1 MQMTL
6 HVVPAADL
14 LPGDIIGVRLLAGLP
29 PVNRE
34 VINAIPR
41 KSSTYGLVD
50 VTIKLNHPASAAGTY
65 TFPVADHE
73 TFTVTR

>member
-1 MQMTL
+1 MTL

-29 PVNRE
+29 PINRE
-34 VINAIPR
+34 VIDAIPR

-50 VTIKLNHPASAAGTY
+50 VTIRLDHPASSTGMY

-73 TFTVTR
+73 TFTVIR